1 MAVWMASNASASA
14 LIASGV
20 SAPGRAAHTWCEEQ
34 QAVEHG
40 MQKDGR
46 QVGAPHGPRI
56 VRRKL
61 RFQVWAGK
69 GQAPGV
75 HALCRRHFGAQRRQR
90 PRRHGRQRSGAL
102 RASPHAGLVL
112 VCS

>member
-1 MAVWMASNASASA
+1 VAVWMASNASASA

-61 RFQVWAGK
+61 RFQVWAGLK
-69 GQAPGV
+69 ANGRA
-75 HALCRRHFGAQRRQR
+75 GAWTFA
-90 PRRHGRQRSGAL
+90 AL
-102 RASPHAGLVL
+102 RAPVPRSPLVL
-112 VCS
+112 SVPV